1 MEGQSATSLD
11 PIIALAKRRG
21 FVYQTAELYG
31 GANGLFDLGPY
42 GVELARR
49 IKERWWQRF
58 VLAREDVVGVD
69 AALVTPEVV
78 LKASGHVDN
87 FSDPLIECLE
97 CHIRLRADH
106 YLDEA
111 DADTWQQRWAAEAIK
126 QRGIG
131 EGRARDEAQKA
142 WEQFARTGELACPNC
157 GKVHWSEPR
166 AFNMMFRTQLGA
178 VEGAGSTAYL
188 RPETAQGIFTN
199 YKNVIDSLHLKL
211 PFGIAQQGKAFRN
224 EITTGNFLFRVREL
238 EQMEIEFFC
247 KPGEDEHWF
256 ATWLQ
261 LWDEFLKTDMGL
273 PEALLRQYEHP
284 QEKLSHYSKR
294 TVDHEFHFPFGWGE
308 LTGVANRT
316 DFDLAQHQAAS
327 GRPIEYFDEATR
339 ERYLPYVIE
348 PTMGVGR
355 LMLAVLVSSYREYPQ
370 GRTGEGEAEYVLHL
384 PAHLAPVQVAVLPLM
399 KKDGLAEKAREI
411 QQALVAKGVVA
422 RYDDTGAIGKR
433 YRRNDEI
440 GTPRC
445 ITIDYQT
452 LEDGTVT
459 VRDRDSMEQVRVG
472 VGKL

>member
-1 MEGQSATSLD
+1 MEGQPAASLD

-58 VLAREDVVGVD
+58 VLSREDVVGVD

-87 FSDPLIECLE
+87 FSDPLIECME

-106 YLDEA
+106 FLEED
-111 DADTWQQRWAAEAIK
+111 DAHAWQQRWTAEAVKQRKLGETRAAAEA
-126 QRGIG
+126 
-131 EGRARDEAQKA
+131 EAA
-142 WEQFARTGELACPNC
+142 WGKLPELVCPNC
-157 GKVHWSEPR
+157 GKATWSEPR

-178 VEGAGSTAYL
+178 VEGAGATAYL

-247 KPGEDEHWF
+247 KPGEDEEWF
-256 ATWLQ
+256 AHWLAA
-261 LWDEFLKTDMGL
+261 WDAFLKEDMGL
-273 PEALLRQYEHP
+273 PAESLRQYEHP

-294 TVDHEFHFPFGWGE
+294 TVDHEFQFPFGWGE

-316 DFDLAQHQAAS
+316 DYDLTQHQEAS
-327 GRPIEYFDEATR
+327 GRSLEYFDETTR
-339 ERYLPYVIE
+339 ERFMPYVVE

-399 KKDGLAEKAREI
+399 KKDGLAEKAREV
-411 QQALVAKGVVA
+411 QQALVSKEIVA

-459 VRDRDSMEQVRVG
+459 VRDRDTMEQVRVAIDS
-472 VGKL
+472 L